1 MDARTTE
8 NPVRKTGS
16 ISDKINAMSNNG
28 FTSSWLMS
36 RGFRTGEKQPKPSK
50 AVEIEAELHEAIA
63 AYCKS
68 KMWLA
73 FHSRMDRKNTATA
86 GMPDFVI
93 LMSNGKTLFIE
104 AKAKSGKL
112 STEQL
117 GVKLW
122 AQKLGHTIHTVYSM
136 EGFMNA
142 ISTDQNQ

>member
-1 MDARTTE
+1 
-8 NPVRKTGS
+8 
-16 ISDKINAMSNNG
+16 MSNNG

-36 RGFRTGEKQPKPSK
+36 RGFRTGEKPKSPSK
-50 AVEIEAELHEAIA
+50 GAELERELHEAIA

-68 KMWLA
+68 QMWLA
-73 FHSRMDRKNTATA
+73 FHSRMDRKSTSTI
-86 GMPDFVI
+86 GTPDFVI

-122 AQKLGHTIHTVYSM
+122 AQKLGHTIHTVYNM
-136 EGFMNA
+136 EQFLEA
-142 ISTDQNQ
+142 TK